1 MNVTLNWFRDY
12 NVNPTSAN
20 FTLDPTTGGVNFLW
34 GQGKYGNAKYAT
46 AFQPTEYKVS
56 MSKAAKVVRLQIIQ
70 TVSGFKASLQ
80 NISIWAK
87 QGKIR

>member
-1 MNVTLNWFRDY
+1 
-12 NVNPTSAN
+12 
-20 FTLDPTTGGVNFLW
+20 
-34 GQGKYGNAKYAT
+34 
-46 AFQPTEYKVS
+46 